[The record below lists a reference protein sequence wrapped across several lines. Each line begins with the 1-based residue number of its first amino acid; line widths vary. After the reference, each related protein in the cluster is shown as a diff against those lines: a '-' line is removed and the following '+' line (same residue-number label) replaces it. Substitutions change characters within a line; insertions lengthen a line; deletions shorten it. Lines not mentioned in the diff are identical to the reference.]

1 MALRLPLEKIK
12 EFLVDNNLISPEV
25 FQIALEDSQRTGQN
39 IIDILVSRGFIS
51 EDYAYQLYSEFF
63 KTPVIKLRGRLIKK
77 SVLSIISE
85 EMARTRRIAV
95 FDKDDDGFLY
105 LAMEDPGD
113 LETINFV
120 EKYTNMS
127 VKVFLTT
134 NRDLDYVYSLYGK
147 EVVEDFKKVIEDN
160 IRETARLKLMG
171 EKEVAEELP
180 IINIVDAIL
189 AYAISLNASDIHVEV
204 LRETVLIRFRIDSVL
219 HEIIRI
225 PKEVHPAIV
234 ARIKLL
240 ANLKIDEHRKP
251 QDGRFRYEALGEAMD
266 IRVSIMPTFYGEKI
280 AMRLLKAT
288 AKPMSLKELGML
300 DETIKLVEES
310 IRKSYGMFLVTGPTG
325 SGKTTTLYSTLNML
339 NRPEVNIVTIEDPIE
354 YYIPYANQ
362 TQINPQAGVT
372 FATGLRSILRQDPNI
387 ILIGEIRDEETAEI
401 AVNSALTGHLV
412 LSSLHTNDAPTA
424 VPRLIDMKVPNFLI
438 SAVLNTVIAQ
448 RLVRR
453 ICKDCIESYEPDEEI
468 IESLKRQFKE
478 MEGKEIEIP
487 KVLYRGKG
495 CQICNNT
502 GYKGQIGIFEALNF
516 DEDLRRLINEPDFS
530 LDNLRNKA
538 QEKGMVSMMEDG
550 LKKAQLGM
558 TTVEEILRVIRE

>member
-1 MALRLPLEKIK
+1 
-12 EFLVDNNLISPEV
+12 
-25 FQIALEDSQRTGQN
+25 
-39 IIDILVSRGFIS
+39 
-51 EDYAYQLYSEFF
+51 
-63 KTPVIKLRGRLIKK
+63 
-77 SVLSIISE
+77 
-85 EMARTRRIAV
+85 
-95 FDKDDDGFLY
+95 
-105 LAMEDPGD
+105 EDPGD

-134 NRDLDYVYSLYGK
+134 SRDLDYVYSLYGK

-160 IRETARLKLMG
+160 IRETARLKLMR
-171 EKEVAEELP
+171 ENEVAEELP
-180 IINIVDAIL
+180 IVNIVDAIL

>member
-134 NRDLDYVYSLYGK
+134 SRDLDYVYSLYGK

-160 IRETARLKLMG
+160 IRETARLKLMR
-171 EKEVAEELP
+171 ENEVAEELP
-180 IINIVDAIL
+180 IVNIVDAIL

-225 PKEVHPAIV
+225 
-234 ARIKLL
+234 
-240 ANLKIDEHRKP
+240 
-251 QDGRFRYEALGEAMD
+251 
-266 IRVSIMPTFYGEKI
+266 
-280 AMRLLKAT
+280 
-288 AKPMSLKELGML
+288 
-300 DETIKLVEES
+300 
-310 IRKSYGMFLVTGPTG
+310 
-325 SGKTTTLYSTLNML
+325 
-339 NRPEVNIVTIEDPIE
+339 
-354 YYIPYANQ
+354 
-362 TQINPQAGVT
+362 
-372 FATGLRSILRQDPNI
+372 
-387 ILIGEIRDEETAEI
+387 
-401 AVNSALTGHLV
+401 
-412 LSSLHTNDAPTA
+412 
-424 VPRLIDMKVPNFLI
+424 
-438 SAVLNTVIAQ
+438 
-448 RLVRR
+448 
-453 ICKDCIESYEPDEEI
+453 
-468 IESLKRQFKE
+468 
-478 MEGKEIEIP
+478 
-487 KVLYRGKG
+487 
-495 CQICNNT
+495 
-502 GYKGQIGIFEALNF
+502 
-516 DEDLRRLINEPDFS
+516 
-530 LDNLRNKA
+530 
-538 QEKGMVSMMEDG
+538 
-550 LKKAQLGM
+550 
-558 TTVEEILRVIRE
+558 

>member
-51 EDYAYQLYSEFF
+51 EDYVYQLYSEFF

-95 FDKDDDGFLY
+95 FDKDDNGFLY

-134 NRDLDYVYSLYGK
+134 SRDLDYVYSLYGK

-160 IRETARLKLMG
+160 IRETARLKLMR
-171 EKEVAEELP
+171 ENEVAEELP
-180 IINIVDAIL
+180 IINIVDGIL
-189 AYAISLNASDIHVEV
+189 AYAISLNTSDIHIEV
-204 LRETVLIRFRIDSVL
+204 LRETVLIRFRIDGVL

-362 TQINPQAGVT
+362 TQVNPQAGVT

-424 VPRLIDMKVPNFLI
+424 VPRLIDMKVPSFLI
-438 SAVLNTVIAQ
+438 SAVLNTVVAQ

-468 IESLKRQFKE
+468 VESLKRQFKE
-478 MEGKEIEIP
+478 IEGKEMEIP
-487 KVLYRGKG
+487 NILYRGKG

>member
-134 NRDLDYVYSLYGK
+134 SRDLDYVYSLYGK

-189 AYAISLNASDIHVEV
+189 AYAISLNASDIHIEV

>member
-39 IIDILVSRGFIS
+39 IIDILVSLGFIS
-51 EDYAYQLYSEFF
+51 EDYVYQLYSEFF

-95 FDKDDDGFLY
+95 FDKDDNGFLY

-134 NRDLDYVYSLYGK
+134 SRDLDYVYSLYGK

-160 IRETARLKLMG
+160 IRETARLKLMR
-171 EKEVAEELP
+171 ENEVAEELP
-180 IINIVDAIL
+180 IINIVDGIL
-189 AYAISLNASDIHVEV
+189 AYAISLNTSDIHIEV
-204 LRETVLIRFRIDSVL
+204 LRETVLIRFRIDGVL

-362 TQINPQAGVT
+362 TQVNPQAGVT

-424 VPRLIDMKVPNFLI
+424 VPRLIDMKVPSFLI
-438 SAVLNTVIAQ
+438 SAVLNTVVAQ

-468 IESLKRQFKE
+468 VESLKRQFKE
-478 MEGKEIEIP
+478 IEGKEMEIP
-487 KVLYRGKG
+487 NILYRGKG

>member
-95 FDKDDDGFLY
+95 FDKDDNGFLY

-134 NRDLDYVYSLYGK
+134 SRDLDYVYSLYGK

-160 IRETARLKLMG
+160 IRETARLKLMR
-171 EKEVAEELP
+171 ENEVAEELP
-180 IINIVDAIL
+180 IINIVDGIL
-189 AYAISLNASDIHVEV
+189 AYAISLNTSDIHIEV
-204 LRETVLIRFRIDSVL
+204 LRETVLIRFRIDGVL

-362 TQINPQAGVT
+362 TQVNPQAGVT

-424 VPRLIDMKVPNFLI
+424 VPRLIDMKVPSFLI
-438 SAVLNTVIAQ
+438 SAVLNTVVAQ

>member
-120 EKYTNMS
+120 EKYTNMP

-189 AYAISLNASDIHVEV
+189 AYAISLNASDIHIEV
-204 LRETVLIRFRIDSVL
+204 LRETVLIRFRIDGVL

-266 IRVSIMPTFYGEKI
+266 IRVSVMPTFYGEKI

>member
-1 MALRLPLEKIK
+1 ALRIPLEKIK
-12 EFLVDNNLISPEV
+12 EFLVDNNLVSPEA
-25 FQIALEDSQRTGQN
+25 FQMALDDSQRTGQN

-77 SVLSIISE
+77 SILSIIPE

-95 FDKDDDGFLY
+95 FDKDDSGFLY

-120 EKYTNMS
+120 EKYTNMP

-189 AYAISLNASDIHVEV
+189 AYAISLNASDIHIEA
-204 LRETVLIRFRIDSVL
+204 LRETVLIRFRIDGVL

-266 IRVSIMPTFYGEKI
+266 IRVSVMPTFYGEKI

-300 DETIKLVEES
+300 DDTIKLVEES

-325 SGKTTTLYSTLNML
+325 SGKTTTLYSILNML
-339 NRPEVNIVTIEDPIE
+339 NKPEVNIVTIEDPIE

-362 TQINPQAGVT
+362 TQVNPQAGVT

-424 VPRLIDMKVPNFLI
+424 VPRLIDMKVPSFLI

-468 IESLKRQFKE
+468 VESLKRQFKE

-487 KVLYRGKG
+487 KVLYRGRG

>member
-95 FDKDDDGFLY
+95 FDKDDNGFLY

-134 NRDLDYVYSLYGK
+134 SRDLDYVYSLYGK

-160 IRETARLKLMG
+160 IRETARLKLMR
-171 EKEVAEELP
+171 ENEVAEELP
-180 IINIVDAIL
+180 IVNIVDAIL

-251 QDGRFRYEALGEAMD
+251 QDGRFHYEALGEAMD

>member
-1 MALRLPLEKIK
+1 
-12 EFLVDNNLISPEV
+12 
-25 FQIALEDSQRTGQN
+25 
-39 IIDILVSRGFIS
+39 
-51 EDYAYQLYSEFF
+51 
-63 KTPVIKLRGRLIKK
+63 
-77 SVLSIISE
+77 
-85 EMARTRRIAV
+85 
-95 FDKDDDGFLY
+95 
-105 LAMEDPGD
+105 
-113 LETINFV
+113 
-120 EKYTNMS
+120 
-127 VKVFLTT
+127 
-134 NRDLDYVYSLYGK
+134 
-147 EVVEDFKKVIEDN
+147 
-160 IRETARLKLMG
+160 
-171 EKEVAEELP
+171 
-180 IINIVDAIL
+180 
-189 AYAISLNASDIHVEV
+189 
-204 LRETVLIRFRIDSVL
+204 TVLIRFRIDSVL

>member
-95 FDKDDDGFLY
+95 FDKDDNGFLY

-134 NRDLDYVYSLYGK
+134 SRDLDYVYSLYGK

-160 IRETARLKLMG
+160 IRETARLKLMR
-171 EKEVAEELP
+171 ENEVAEELP

-189 AYAISLNASDIHVEV
+189 AYAISLNTSDIHIEV
-204 LRETVLIRFRIDSVL
+204 LRETVLIRFRIDGVL

-362 TQINPQAGVT
+362 TQVNPQAGVT

-424 VPRLIDMKVPNFLI
+424 VPRLIDMKVPSFLI
-438 SAVLNTVIAQ
+438 SAVLNTVVAQ

-468 IESLKRQFKE
+468 VESLKRQFKE
-478 MEGKEIEIP
+478 IEGKEMEIP
-487 KVLYRGKG
+487 NILYRGKG